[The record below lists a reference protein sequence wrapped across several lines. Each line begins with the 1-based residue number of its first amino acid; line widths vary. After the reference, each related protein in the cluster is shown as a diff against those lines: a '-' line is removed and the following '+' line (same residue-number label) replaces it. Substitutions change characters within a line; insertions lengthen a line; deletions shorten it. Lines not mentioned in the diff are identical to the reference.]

1 MLMRSTGLG
10 KSELVTEID
19 SLKPQG
25 DYLIMEMHTTE
36 PVRWKVRGAL
46 SRKDLKAVLKAMLKG
61 AVIAWLANLKGW
73 VSNPEH
79 PGDF

>member
-10 KSELVTEID
+10 KSELVTIID
-19 SLKPQG
+19 TLKPQG

-46 SRKDLKAVLKAMLKG
+46 SKADLRAVLKAMLKG
-61 AVIAWLANLKGW
+61 AVIGWLLNLKAW
-73 VSNPEH
+73 VVKADH

>member
-19 SLKPQG
+19 SLQPQG
-25 DYLIMEMHTTE
+25 DYLIMQMHTTE

-46 SRKDLKAVLKAMLKG
+46 SKDDLKAVLKACLKG

-73 VSNPEH
+73 VGKPEH

>member
-19 SLKPQG
+19 SIKRQG

-36 PVRWKVRGAL
+36 PVRWKVRGAM
-46 SRKDLKAVLKAMLKG
+46 SRKDLKRVLRAMLKLS
-61 AVIAWLANLKGW
+61 IITYLANLRGW
-73 VSNPEH
+73 FGMPEH

>member
-19 SLKPQG
+19 SIKRQG

-36 PVRWKVRGAL
+36 PVRWKVRGAM
-46 SRKDLKAVLKAMLKG
+46 SRKDLKNVLRAMLKMS
-61 AVIAWLANLKGW
+61 VIAYLANLRGW
-73 VSNPEH
+73 FGKPEH

>member
-10 KSELVTEID
+10 KSELVTVID
-19 SLKPQG
+19 SLQPQG
-25 DYLIMEMHTTE
+25 DYLIMQMHTTE

-46 SRKDLKAVLKAMLKG
+46 SKSDLKAVLKGCIKA
-61 AVIAWLANLKGW
+61 AVIGWLLNLKGW
-73 VSNPEH
+73 VAKPEH